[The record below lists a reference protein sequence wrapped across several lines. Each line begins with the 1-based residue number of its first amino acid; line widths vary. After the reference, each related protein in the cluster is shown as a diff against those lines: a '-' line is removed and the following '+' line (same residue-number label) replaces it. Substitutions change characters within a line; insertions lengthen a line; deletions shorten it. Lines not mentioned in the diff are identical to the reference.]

1 MKRITSYILLGIL
14 SLMFMYCK
22 ESPFGQTPVDDVSPG
37 RVTVEDI
44 TAVPGGA
51 IIRYNA
57 PADNDLLYV
66 KAEYL
71 RNGKIASTLSSSQ
84 VNTLKIEGLPPF
96 TESTEVKLIA
106 VDASRNESEPE
117 LVTINPLESP
127 LITILDSFDPYVDF
141 GGFSARWE
149 NPTLAEIGITILY
162 DTLQSGSFKEGT
174 TFYSET
180 LKDSTLFGPFKDKK
194 TSFKV
199 YLTDKW
205 GNQSPEREFEL
216 TPYYEALLDG
226 TKFNLVELPGD
237 HNKGY
242 AASPS
247 YAKWTNLFDG
257 TINTTF
263 ISEVKSDGLFPITIT
278 FDLGQKVKLSRYRIF
293 QRTEYDLAFIHWNLK
308 DYELWGTDQIDEST
322 FADKVYWSNEGSA
335 PWRNDW
341 VQLTNSHVFK
351 PSGDEN
357 PVSAEDVA
365 AAKAGY
371 SEKFRTSDPSV
382 RYFRIVG
389 KSTYSGWVGWQIA
402 ELTIW
407 GDDKNFK

>member
-14 SLMFMYCK
+14 SLTLICCK

-37 RVTVEDI
+37 RVTVENV

-106 VDASRNESEPE
+106 VDASKNESEPE

-127 LITILDSFDPYVDF
+127 LITILDSFEPYADF

-149 NPTLAEIGITILY
+149 NKTLVEIGITVLY

-180 LKDSTLFGPFKDKK
+180 VKDSTLFGPFKDKK

-205 GNQSPEREFEL
+205 GNQSPEKEFEL
-216 TPYYEALLDG
+216 TPFYEVLLDG
-226 TKFNLVELPGD
+226 NKFDLVEIITD
-237 HNKGY
+237 HTPQYLGY
-242 AASPS
+242 FPDWHAM
-247 YAKWTNLFDG
+247 FDG
-257 TINTTF
+257 KLDNAGF
-263 ISEVKSDGLFPITIT
+263 ISDPKEDGFPVVMT
-278 FDLGQKVKLSRYRIF
+278 FDFGQKVKLSKYRIF
-293 QRTEYDLAFIHWNLK
+293 QRTELDLAFIHWNLK
-308 DYELWGTDQIDEST
+308 DYELWGTDHIDEST
-322 FADKVYWSNEGSA
+322 FTDKVYWSNGESA
-335 PWRNDW
+335 PWKNDW
-341 VQLTNSHVFK
+341 VQLTNSHVYK

-371 SEKFRTSDPSV
+371 SEKFRTSDAPV

-389 KSTYSGWVGWQIA
+389 KSTYAGWVGWQIG
-402 ELTIW
+402 ELMMW

>member
-14 SLMFMYCK
+14 SLTLICCK

-37 RVTVEDI
+37 RVTVENV

-84 VNTLKIEGLPPF
+84 VNTLQIEGLPPF

-106 VDASRNESEPE
+106 VDASKNESEPE
-117 LVTINPLESP
+117 VVTIHPLESP
-127 LITILDSFDPYVDF
+127 LITILDSFEPYADF

-149 NPTLAEIGITILY
+149 NKTLAEIGITVLY
-162 DTLQSGSFKEGT
+162 DTLQSGSFKEGI
-174 TFYSET
+174 TFYSEA
-180 LKDSTLFGPFKDKK
+180 LKDSTLFGPFKDNK

-205 GNQSPEREFEL
+205 GNQSPEKEFEL

-226 TKFNLVELPGD
+226 TKFDLVEIVTD
-237 HNKGY
+237 HSEKYNPDFHW
-242 AASPS
+242 SH
-247 YAKWTNLFDG
+247 LFDG
-257 TINTTF
+257 KLDLEF
-263 ISEVKSDGLFPITIT
+263 ISTEKKDGFPLTIT
-278 FDLGQKVKLSRYRIF
+278 FDLGQKVKLSKYRIF

-308 DYELWGTDQIDEST
+308 DYELWGTDHVDEST
-322 FADKVYWSNEGSA
+322 FADKVYWSNGESA
-335 PWRNDW
+335 PWKNDW

-371 SEKFRTSDPSV
+371 SEKFRTSDAPV
-382 RYFRIVG
+382 RYLRIIG
-389 KSTYSGWVGWQIA
+389 TSTYAGWVGWQIA
-402 ELTIW
+402 ELMIW